1 MKKERV
7 IEDRTKINQIYIEIL
22 CNIIRKQ
29 NIYLIEKICKYYD
42 LPERVLIKQY
52 VIKKLDVRNILT
64 LFYS

>member
-1 MKKERV
+1 MKKKV
-7 IEDRTKINQIYIEIL
+7 IEDKTRINQIYIEIL

-29 NIYLIEKICKYYD
+29 NIYLIEKICKHYN

-52 VIKKLDVRNILT
+52 VIRKLDVRNILT

>member
-1 MKKERV
+1 MKKEKV

-29 NIYLIEKICKYYD
+29 NIYLIEKICKHYD
-42 LPERVLIKQY
+42 SPERVLIKQY
-52 VIKKLDVRNILT
+52 VIKKLDVKNILT